1 MQTDR
6 LSGAVTDHELLSISV
21 DPPVLPAEVE
31 AHALGTA
38 REKALTITDDRR
50 LLLAACAVA
59 VERELQRVVWPGP
72 LLGARASTALVIV
85 RERDFAVPYCA
96 LYPETFVQALTSV
109 RLWSDDAQDWTT
121 LAASTT
127 TSNGY
132 RNAPGSRILVDVAG
146 QYEIVSSL
154 TAPTTAPPNAI
165 EAVARLWAYRET
177 LRPGDLS
184 EIAGEQQVLSGGMM
198 KSGAAEVLRAE
209 TWRVSL

>member
-1 MQTDR
+1 MRD
-6 LSGAVTDHELLSISV
+6 
-21 DPPVLPAEVE
+21 
-31 AHALGTA
+31 
-38 REKALTITDDRR
+38 
-50 LLLAACAVA
+50 
-59 VERELQRVVWPGP
+59 
-72 LLGARASTALVIV
+72 
-85 RERDFAVPYCA
+85 RDFAVPFCS

-109 RLWSDDAQDWTT
+109 RLWSDDEQDWTT

-184 EIAGEQQVLSGGMM
+184 EIAGEQQVLAGGMM
-198 KSGAAEVLRAE
+198 KSGAAEALRAE
-209 TWRVSL
+209 EVAGDCL